1 MWQWLEWHLLLL
13 YEFKNIEF
21 RIHSF
26 SNENEHFFHFVC
38 TRVHGLILPR
48 KACCFPPVL
57 LVVSG
62 GAAAIPALPVP
73 ATAAFLPAAATSV
86 FAPAAMLVTSS
97 GRSAATPLLVPLP
110 LSLCEV
116 RKNTGWQTGQ
126 SSGASFFSD
135 KTKCFQAVPTPL
147 YSERGSGTLWMISLV
162 HLTWDQPGAQEIK
175 LSWHL

>member
-1 MWQWLEWHLLLL
+1 M
-13 YEFKNIEF
+13 KMNI
-21 RIHSF
+21 SF
-26 SNENEHFFHFVC
+26 TLFMVWGSTTKHG
-38 TRVHGLILPR
+38 VHGLILPR
-48 KACCFPPVL
+48 KPCSFPPVL

-116 RKNTGWQTGQ
+116 RENTGWQTRQ
-126 SSGASFFSD
+126 SSGASFLSD

-147 YSERGSGTLWMISLV
+147 YSERGSGILRMILLV
-162 HLTWDQPGAQEIK
+162 HLTWDQPGNKTKLTSLVSQEFAWNIGK
-175 LSWHL
+175 LQ

>member
-26 SNENEHFFHFVC
+26 SNENEHFFHFVYGLRIYKQ
-38 TRVHGLILPR
+38 TRCR

-97 GRSAATPLLVPLP
+97 GRAAATPLLVPLP

-116 RKNTGWQTGQ
+116 RKNTGWQTRQ
-126 SSGASFFSD
+126 SSGASFL
-135 KTKCFQAVPTPL
+135 KETKCFQAVPTPL
-147 YSERGSGTLWMISLV
+147 YSERGSGTLRRISLV

-175 LSWHL
+175 LTWHL

>member
-1 MWQWLEWHLLLL
+1 M
-13 YEFKNIEF
+13 KMNI
-21 RIHSF
+21 SF
-26 SNENEHFFHFVC
+26 TLFMVWGS
-38 TRVHGLILPR
+38 TTKRGVHGLILPR
-48 KACCFPPVL
+48 KPCSFPPVL

-116 RKNTGWQTGQ
+116 RKNTGWQTRQ
-126 SSGASFFSD
+126 SSGASFLSD
-135 KTKCFQAVPTPL
+135 KTKCFQTVPTPL
-147 YSERGSGTLWMISLV
+147 YFRYTPNDFTRPPHLRLAWFPGNKTKLTSLV
-162 HLTWDQPGAQEIK
+162 SQEFAWNIGK
-175 LSWHL
+175 LQETQSST